1 MHLITYL
8 TWTELYM
15 VLSVIDGVYCISKY
29 VFLSL
34 GSVFAGVA
42 SVEIVT
48 NLASGLGANAVY
60 DATVGIYR
68 GLTFFIMAGYG
79 VFSIM
84 LSL

>member
-1 MHLITYL
+1 MDIMSYKSQYSTYFL
-8 TWTELYM
+8 T
-15 VLSVIDGVYCISKY
+15 
-29 VFLSL
+29 L

-79 VFSIM
+79 IIGIM
-84 LSL
+84 LSM